1 MKRLL
6 LSGLLL
12 VLLVWPARGQSDQ
25 IVLSNL
31 VFSAGALNA
40 ESASFRLTGTLGQP
54 FAGRAASSRFI
65 VTLGFWAAVSPEPP
79 APTAIEAIDSDA
91 VPEQFSLD
99 QNYPN
104 PFNPATRIRYA
115 LPEPA
120 SVRMPIYDVLGREV
134 AVLVDRQQAAGAYEV
149 TFEASGL
156 PSGLYFY
163 RLETDRF
170 SEIRQ
175 MSLIK

>member
-12 VLLVWPARGQSDQ
+12 VLLALPARVQGQF
-25 IVLSNL
+25 VLRNV
-31 VFSAGALNA
+31 VFGAGAVTG
-40 ESASFRLTGTLGQP
+40 ESASYRVSGTLGEP
-54 FAGRAASSRFI
+54 FVGRAASSSFI
-65 VTLGFWAAVSPEPP
+65 VTLGFWATVPPETT
-79 APTAIEAIDSDA
+79 APTAIEAIDT
-91 VPEQFSLD
+91 VPKRFSLD

-120 SVRMPIYDVLGREV
+120 SARLTIYDVLGREV
-134 AVLVDRQQAAGAYEV
+134 SLLVDRRQAAGTYEV
-149 TFEASGL
+149 TFEAGDL
-156 PSGLYFY
+156 PSGVYFY
-163 RLETDRF
+163 RLETGPF

-175 MSLIK
+175 MLLVK

>member
-12 VLLVWPARGQSDQ
+12 VLLALPAQGQS
-25 IVLSNL
+25 IVLSNV
-31 VFSAGALNA
+31 VFSAGTVTG
-40 ESASFRLTGTLGQP
+40 ESASYRLTGTLGEP
-54 FAGRAASSRFI
+54 FAGRAASSKFI
-65 VTLGFWAAVSPEPP
+65 VTLGFWATVPPETT
-79 APTAIEAIDSDA
+79 APTAIEAIDT
-91 VPEQFSLD
+91 VPKRFSLD

-120 SVRMPIYDVLGREV
+120 SARLTIYDVLGREV
-134 AVLVDRQQAAGAYEV
+134 SLLVDRQQAAGAYEV
-149 TFEASGL
+149 TFEAGDL
-156 PSGLYFY
+156 PSGVYFY
-163 RLETDRF
+163 RLETGPF

-175 MSLIK
+175 MLLVK

>member
-12 VLLVWPARGQSDQ
+12 ILLALPARVQGQF
-25 IVLSNL
+25 VLRNV
-31 VFSAGALNA
+31 VFGAGAVTG
-40 ESASFRLTGTLGQP
+40 ESASYHVSGTLGEP
-54 FAGRAASSRFI
+54 FVGRAASSSFI
-65 VTLGFWAAVSPEPP
+65 VTLGFWATVPPETT
-79 APTAIEAIDSDA
+79 APTAIEAIDT
-91 VPEQFSLD
+91 VPKRFSLD

-120 SVRMPIYDVLGREV
+120 SARLTIYDVLGREV
-134 AVLVDRQQAAGAYEV
+134 SLLVDRQQAAGVYEV
-149 TFEASGL
+149 TFEAGDL
-156 PSGLYFY
+156 PSGVYFY
-163 RLETDRF
+163 RLVTGPF

-175 MSLIK
+175 MLLVK